1 MNLIQPRL
9 LQVMPFFTILIMCH
23 INDLNI
29 YQKWFKWFNQ
39 ILLNCNEHNQKNK
52 FLNLRV
58 LDSFTPLILKPI
70 RITSL
75 CNTLISNIFYT
86 FIILEI
92 IYVINQGI
100 LSGNLTAITSDHL
113 PQFSIISIAFGNI
126 SGNESN
132 IYKWDWSKFDLENF
146 ILDYCYDDW

>member
-1 MNLIQPRL
+1 M
-9 LQVMPFFTILIMCH
+9 
-23 INDLNI
+23 
-29 YQKWFKWFNQ
+29 
-39 ILLNCNEHNQKNK
+39 NCNEHNQKNK

-100 LSGNLTAITSDHL
+100 LSGNLTATTSDHL